1 MKVAA
6 VIPAFNE
13 ESRIRSVLEAV
24 TRAKLPAEIIVVNDG
39 STDRTA
45 EVASRV
51 AGVRVLN
58 LPKNMGKGAAM
69 AAGVRA
75 TNADVIVFIDADL
88 AGLRPNHVDDI
99 VRPVINGCDMCVG
112 VFRRGKFWSDAA
124 QVLAPYISGQ
134 RAVRRDLIDQISWL
148 DECRLGAEVTINTVA
163 RKRKMRIR
171 RVVLNGVTH
180 STKERKFGFAKGTA
194 QRAKM
199 YAEIGKAMVK
209 TRRRLSK

>member
-1 MKVAA
+1 MKIAA

-13 ESRIRSVLEAV
+13 EHRIRPVLEAV
-24 TRAKLPAEIIVVNDG
+24 RRASLPTEILVVNDG
-39 STDRTA
+39 SSDRTGL
-45 EVASRV
+45 VAANV
-51 AGVRVLN
+51 EGVRVID
-58 LPKNMGKGAAM
+58 LPRNMGKGAAM
-69 AAGVRA
+69 VAGVRA
-75 TNADVIVFIDADL
+75 TDADIIVFIDADL

-99 VRPVINGCDMCVG
+99 IRPVINGCDMCVG

-124 QVLAPYISGQ
+124 QVIAPYISGQ

-171 RVVLNGVTH
+171 RVILNGVTH
-180 STKERKFGFAKGTA
+180 AAKERKFGFAKGTA
-194 QRAKM
+194 QRARM

>member
-6 VIPAFNE
+6 VIPAYNE
-13 ESRIRSVLEAV
+13 ESRIRPVLEAV
-24 TRAKLPAEIIVVNDG
+24 TRAKLPAEVIVVNDG

-45 EVASRV
+45 EVAAQV
-51 AGVRVLN
+51 EGVRVLN
-58 LPKNMGKGAAM
+58 LPKNRGKGAAM
-69 AAGVRA
+69 AAGVKA

-88 AGLRPNHVDDI
+88 AGLRPSHVDDI

-124 QVLAPYISGQ
+124 QVIAPYISGQ

-148 DECRLGAEVTINTVA
+148 EECRLGAEVTINTVA
-163 RKRKMRIR
+163 RKRNMRIR

-180 STKERKFGFAKGTA
+180 AAKERKFGFAKGTA

>member
-13 ESRIRSVLEAV
+13 ESRIRPVLEAV
-24 TRAKLPAEIIVVNDG
+24 KRAKLPQEIIVVNDG
-39 STDRTA
+39 STDLTA
-45 EVASRV
+45 GVAAQV
-51 AGVRVLN
+51 EGVRVLS
-58 LPKNMGKGAAM
+58 LPKNLGKGAAM
-69 AAGVRA
+69 VAGVRA

-99 VRPVINGCDMCVG
+99 VRPVINGCDMCIG

-180 STKERKFGFAKGTA
+180 AAKERKFGFAKGTA

-209 TRRRLSK
+209 TRRKLSK

>member
-1 MKVAA
+1 MKIAA
-6 VIPAFNE
+6 VIPAYNE
-13 ESRIRSVLEAV
+13 EHRIASVLEAV
-24 TRAKLPAEIIVVNDG
+24 LRAALPNEIIVVNDG

-45 EVASRV
+45 MVARRHKAV
-51 AGVRVLN
+51 HVLD
-58 LPKNMGKGAAM
+58 LPRNMGKGAAM

-75 TNADVIVFIDADL
+75 TDADVIVFIDADL
-88 AGLRPNHVDDI
+88 AGLRPHHVDDI

-124 QVLAPYISGQ
+124 QVIAPYISGQ
-134 RAVRRDLIDQISWL
+134 RAMHRDLIEQISWL

-171 RVVLNGVTH
+171 RVILNGVTH
-180 STKERKFGFAKGTA
+180 ATKERKFGFAKGTA

>member
-6 VIPAFNE
+6 VIPAYNE
-13 ESRIRSVLEAV
+13 ESRIRPVLEAV
-24 TRAKLPAEIIVVNDG
+24 TRAKLPAEVIVVNDG

-45 EVASRV
+45 EVAAQV
-51 AGVRVLN
+51 EGVRVLN
-58 LPKNMGKGAAM
+58 LPKNRGKGAAM
-69 AAGVRA
+69 AAGVKA

-88 AGLRPNHVDDI
+88 AGLRPSHVDDI

-124 QVLAPYISGQ
+124 QVIAPYISGQ

-148 DECRLGAEVTINTVA
+148 EECRLGAEVTINTVA

-180 STKERKFGFAKGTA
+180 AAKERKFGFAKGTA